1 MRPQPV
7 PAWSGRA
14 TAQARPYMV
23 SDRMILAAQ
32 PGAMPPAARLAL
44 LGVDVVDPGDGGP
57 GLMLARSWGEG
68 NNEGMLGRAMFSGCI
83 DKERQHLVAGAVLLR
98 IGENPLD
105 GATFAEKLR
114 QARGALPPPRVVA
127 GSATMRAR
135 RRVEIHIERRTYRD
149 VPDAAAW
156 GAWPEALAEV
166 RRHLRA
172 LRLDAELDL
181 LRAAAEGWH
190 RRARTW
196 LRSVLLPD
204 PCGAAQLRAWKAQL
218 ARLEAASLNDPLLAE
233 EDEESAPKRARTAAA
248 AGKHSTT

>member
-98 IGENPLD
+98 IGKTPLD

-127 GSATMRAR
+127 GSAAMRAR
-135 RRVEIHIERRTYRD
+135 RRVEMRIERRTYRD

-156 GAWPEALAEV
+156 VPGPRHWRRSAATWRCAWTRSWTSCARPRRAGAA
-166 RRHLRA
+166 RHGCAASCCRT
-172 LRLDAELDL
+172 
-181 LRAAAEGWH
+181 RAARPSSARGRPSWRGWKPRH
-190 RRARTW
+190 
-196 LRSVLLPD
+196 
-204 PCGAAQLRAWKAQL
+204 
-218 ARLEAASLNDPLLAE
+218 
-233 EDEESAPKRARTAAA
+233 
-248 AGKHSTT
+248 